1 MVELHREQLDRH
13 ENYKKNGRLGG
24 RPPKSRGDN
33 ATRNGKPGFPDEEA
47 ELKPGFSNGE
57 AQPKPGGTEVELLEG
72 KVPAAAGARIRVRE
86 GPEDPDDA
94 PDVLARF
101 AEPHRAVV
109 ARFLDAAPVG
119 RRDAIAKT
127 LDGWLLGQG
136 YAGGR
141 AARQEDIAT
150 RLADYLTQE
159 SVRITFLPKG
169 FRSFVEDAER
179 RRTKGAGDEG
189 ARRRAPVTA
198 ERAARATEL
207 HRIVIRE
214 HLGSLNGIQ
223 FEQQIASL
231 QEAGTLDETT
241 VAEIRALAPLSDIA
255 KARSEDD
262 GRRIAID
269 RLAKHAPRPQLSVIA

>member
-1 MVELHREQLDRH
+1 MLV
-13 ENYKKNGRLGG
+13 
-24 RPPKSRGDN
+24 
-33 ATRNGKPGFPDEEA
+33 
-47 ELKPGFSNGE
+47 
-57 AQPKPGGTEVELLEG
+57 
-72 KVPAAAGARIRVRE
+72 
-86 GPEDPDDA
+86 
-94 PDVLARF
+94 RF

-109 ARFLDAAPVG
+109 ARFLDAAPDG
-119 RRDAIAKT
+119 QRNAIAKT

-150 RLADYLTQE
+150 GLADYLTQLD
-159 SVRITFLPKG
+159 VRITFLPKG

-179 RRTKGAGDEG
+179 RRTAGSGDEG

-241 VAEIRALAPLSDIA
+241 VADIRALAPLSDLA
-255 KARSEDD
+255 KARSEDE
-262 GRRIAID
+262 GRRLAID
-269 RLAKHAPRPQLSVIA
+269 RFASHAPRPQLSVIA